1 MSPDRPGPNC
11 AHGRTAVA
19 SGESVRVAA
28 RLWLA
33 LQAVDGYRR
42 ELATV
47 LDAEIRSGV
56 ATVDPCPPVRC
67 TGNVVFLQDRE
78 VHSEEQ
84 PVRVL
89 SQRVGGLVQ
98 SVASP
103 DEPPPLALP
112 VCEA

>member
-1 MSPDRPGPNC
+1 MKGRKTVRVKGTGSVRFCTFCGSMSPDRPGPNC

-33 LQAVDGYRR
+33 LQSVDGYRR

-47 LDAEIRSGV
+47 LDAEIRSGL

-84 PVRVL
+84 PVRV
-89 SQRVGGLVQ
+89 G
-98 SVASP
+98 
-103 DEPPPLALP
+103 
-112 VCEA
+112 